1 LFLLFFDC
9 NNIGRVFLLG
19 FYKPETISYT
29 TEKLGLYVKE
39 LVTGQNLGSGR
50 GGDIYYLKEALKEHP
65 VFGIGILILFFI
77 QPKRQI
83 LFYALC

>member
-1 LFLLFFDC
+1 LIAIIF
-9 NNIGRVFLLG
+9 GRVFLLG
-19 FYKPETISYT
+19 FYKTRKLISYT

-65 VFGIGILILFFI
+65 VFGIGILILFLSNRSGKYF
-77 QPKRQI
+77 
-83 LFYALC
+83 FYALC